1 MTSTISTK
9 GQIVIPKRFREL
21 DRIEAAEDFQVTR
34 LGPGKYLY
42 ERVPKASRAAAQL
55 VIGQDGLPLFR
66 VPKGA
71 PQLST
76 EEIKRLENELL

>member
-9 GQIVIPKRFREL
+9 GQIVIPKRFREI
-21 DRIEAAEDFQVTR
+21 DGIEAAEDFQVTR

-42 ERVPKASRAAAQL
+42 ERVPKAPRTAARL
-55 VIGQDGLPLFR
+55 VVDKDGLPLFR

-71 PQLST
+71 PRLST
-76 EEIKRLENELL
+76 EEIKRLENELR